1 MPVSLGL
8 TLTCAVP
15 VRGERVG
22 GLAGGEVKD
31 PLMMSLIA
39 PDLLCGGLRLESAAP
54 PDLPA
59 RNPLIALQ

>member
-1 MPVSLGL
+1 VPVSPGL

-31 PLMMSLIA
+31 PLMMSLIVL
-39 PDLLCGGLRLESAAP
+39 DLLRGGLRLGSAAP

-59 RNPLIALQ
+59 QNPLLAPQ